1 MVSGIGIDMV
11 RNSRIENLI
20 DKWGEK
26 FLRKIFTDDE
36 LAQNSNGKNR
46 NISYAANYAV
56 KEAFVKALGTGFR
69 RGIKF
74 HNIAVKRNELGK
86 PFIDLL
92 GSTKK
97 IAEQRGLTK
106 IHTTISHDGEYS
118 VAVVI
123 LED

>member
-20 DKWGEK
+20 ERWGEK
-26 FLRKIFTDDE
+26 FLRKVFTDDE
-36 LAQNSNGKNR
+36 LAQNGSARNR
-46 NISYAANYAV
+46 EISYAANYAV

-74 HNIAVKRNELGK
+74 HNIAVMRNDLGK
-86 PFIDLL
+86 PFIDLR
-92 GSTKK
+92 GSTKE
-97 IAEQRGLTK
+97 IAEQRGLTR

-123 LED
+123 LEG

>member
-11 RNSRIENLI
+11 RNSRIEGLVE
-20 DKWGEK
+20 KWGEK
-26 FLRKIFTDDE
+26 FLRKVFTDEEISDGGK
-36 LAQNSNGKNR
+36 AKNR
-46 NISYAANYAV
+46 NITYAANYAV

-74 HNIAVKRNELGK
+74 HNIEVRRNKLGK
-86 PFIDLL
+86 PFIDLR
-92 GSTKK
+92 GSTKE
-97 IAEQRGLTK
+97 IAEERGLTR

-123 LED
+123 LEH

>member
-11 RNSRIENLI
+11 RNSRIENLVER
-20 DKWGEK
+20 WGEK
-26 FLRKIFTDDE
+26 FLRKVFTDDE
-36 LAQNSNGKNR
+36 LAQNGDCRNR

-74 HNIAVKRNELGK
+74 HNIAVMRNELGK
-86 PFIDLL
+86 PFIDLR
-92 GSTKK
+92 GSTKELAK
-97 IAEQRGLTK
+97 QRGLTR

>member
-1 MVSGIGIDMV
+1 MTS
-11 RNSRIENLI
+11 SR
-20 DKWGEK
+20 G
-26 FLRKIFTDDE
+26 
-36 LAQNSNGKNR
+36 NGKNR

-86 PFIDLL
+86 PFIDLR
-92 GSTKK
+92 GSTKE
-97 IAEQRGLTK
+97 IAEQRGLTR